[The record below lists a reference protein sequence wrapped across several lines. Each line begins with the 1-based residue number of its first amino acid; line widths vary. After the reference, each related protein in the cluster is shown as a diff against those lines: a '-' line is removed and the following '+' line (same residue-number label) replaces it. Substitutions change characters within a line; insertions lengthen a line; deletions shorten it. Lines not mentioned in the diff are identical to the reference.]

1 MNIRTKSDFIIVAI
15 SVFVFSSIRAV
26 YSLLIISWTKYE
38 KGVVTP
44 SFLFW
49 IDFISYLV
57 IFSMF
62 LLYGWYIRRKFVK
75 RNQDKGDY
83 PLHYIIRIFIIIYA
97 PIFLVS
103 FVISF
108 IKQIDLRIYYTAS
121 IFNETVQIM
130 FFSTLVGIL
139 LYNQI
144 EQFLAKVFK
153 SASYQKYSSEELAF
167 LEQSIVKTINRFW
180 SYALYTVL
188 FFVFLANFLVL
199 IIYPSIPAEYDSS
212 IKLIIAYP
220 NFSFTFNKETGF
232 HQEFFTYLALDY
244 TKFLNWKLIQSLLCI
259 LFILT
264 IALLYYLPLH
274 KEKDKP
280 LDNIEKQEI
289 EEIKETKSKAEEV
302 KSIEKDIHKQND
314 TTKSNNTSLQQEV
327 DSIVFLGSEND
338 YYTPIGFIKR
348 RNRRFE
354 KLLSQ
359 MKKSDIIPVMN
370 LAALNLGLAMVFVYF
385 VQLFAPLSYSSYTL
399 SDILY
404 IQLSSL
410 YWAGL
415 FEEISFRFLI
425 MGVPLFI
432 IHGFRYLIEKILQY
446 YKSRNGG
453 IVKEKEENKRLE
465 KPFLY
470 LTGRWKKLKIID
482 FVFLIASSFFFGY
495 VHYQFGSWA
504 IWKIFQA
511 GIAGLIFGYAF
522 YKYGLHAAIFLHTV
536 NDFAIGI
543 MLVPNLG
550 LMVQGGFVVIVL
562 VLMGIMYSFYVFLS
576 LLKKTSN
583 LSFRKMNKQKE
594 VN

>member
-15 SVFVFSSIRAV
+15 SVLVFSTTRVI
-26 YSLLIISWTKYE
+26 YSLLIINWNNYE
-38 KGVVTP
+38 KGNVTP

-49 IDFISYLV
+49 IDFISYFVVFFLY
-57 IFSMF
+57 
-62 LLYGWYIRRKFVK
+62 LLYGWYIRRKLVK
-75 RNQDKGDY
+75 KNQDKGDY
-83 PLHYIIRIFIIIYA
+83 SLHYIIRIFITIYA
-97 PIFLVS
+97 PIFLIS

-121 IFNETVQIM
+121 IFNETVQMM

-144 EQFLAKVFK
+144 EQFFSKVFK
-153 SASYQKYSSEELAF
+153 SSNYQKYSSEELTF

-199 IIYPSIPAEYDSS
+199 VIYPSIPTEYDSS

-259 LFILT
+259 LFILA

-274 KEKDKP
+274 KKENEP
-280 LDNIEKQEI
+280 LNNVEKQEI
-289 EEIKETKSKAEEV
+289 AEIKSKTEEV
-302 KSIEKDIHKQND
+302 QSTEKGILKQKD
-314 TTKSNNTSLQQEV
+314 TTKLNNTGLQQEI
-327 DSIVFLGSEND
+327 DSIVFLNTEND
-338 YYTPIGFIKR
+338 YYTPIGFIKK
-348 RNRRFE
+348 RNRKLE

-385 VQLFAPLSYSSYTL
+385 VHLFVPLAYSSYTL

-432 IHGFRYLIEKILQY
+432 IHGFRYLIAKILQY
-446 YKSRNGG
+446 YKSKNEVP
-453 IVKEKEENKRLE
+453 VKEKEENKKIE
-465 KPFLY
+465 NPFLY
-470 LTGRWKKLKIID
+470 LTGRWKKLRIID

-522 YKYGLHAAIFLHTV
+522 YKFGLHAAIFLHTV

-562 VLMGIMYSFYVFLS
+562 VLMGIMYSFYIFS
-576 LLKKTSN
+576 LFLKKTSN
-583 LSFRKMNKQKE
+583 LSFRKLNKQKE